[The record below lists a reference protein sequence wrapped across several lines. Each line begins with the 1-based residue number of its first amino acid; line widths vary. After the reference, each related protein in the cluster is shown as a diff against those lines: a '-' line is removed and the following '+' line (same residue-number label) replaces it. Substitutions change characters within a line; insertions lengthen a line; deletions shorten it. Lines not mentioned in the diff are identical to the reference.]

1 MGDVLECITS
11 DVDLGS
17 INCDRDKADRVVL
30 SALLNCR
37 WWNIDDGM

>member
-17 INCDRDKADRVVL
+17 TNCDRDMADRVVL
-30 SALLNCR
+30 ARLNCR
-37 WWNIDDGM
+37 CNIDDGM

>member
-17 INCDRDKADRVVL
+17 INCDRDMADRFL
-30 SALLNCR
+30 AALLNCR
-37 WWNIDDGM
+37 WWSIDDGM